1 MIKAR
6 LNTFDVTMIVV
17 SLVIGIGIFRTPA
30 MVASATG
37 TPVLFFA
44 AWMAGGLITLIGAL
58 TFAEIGARF
67 PQPGSYY
74 KVVAE
79 SYNSLL
85 AFLLNWANVFIINTA
100 SGAGVALIGA
110 EYLAPIIL
118 PEKARTSQNIL
129 FLAFSMVIVL
139 LVLNYIGIKSGARTQ
154 NLLSLSKIIL
164 IVVLAAAGILS
175 RHSGADIRQAS
186 LPLENPWW
194 LALGLGFISVFFS
207 YGGYQQTINLGADLK
222 DSRKN
227 LPRAVI
233 SGMLI
238 VIACYLLVNLAYWR
252 VLGLPGMSSAKLV
265 AAETAR
271 VVFGEAGHRFVSLA
285 IFLSA
290 LGFLNAIL
298 MQLPRTYLAMAED
311 RTLPEIFKKVNPKT
325 QVQEFGLLFLGGF
338 MLLSLAFLR
347 TFENIVNYVMFL
359 DSLGIAVVASTVFV
373 LRARA
378 KKKGEPYRGFRVPL
392 YPVLPALFIFFL
404 LSITI
409 NVLRSQPRQAVLG
422 SIFLVLGFPLYLVMR
437 RLARSTSTSGSGGI
451 NIDRPAE

>member
-6 LNTFDVTMIVV
+6 LSTFDVTMIVV

-30 MVASATG
+30 MVASATR
-37 TPVLFFA
+37 TPFLFFT
-44 AWMAGGLITLIGAL
+44 AWIAGGLITLVGAL

-67 PQPGSYY
+67 PHPGSYY
-74 KVVAE
+74 RVVAE

-118 PEKARTSQNIL
+118 PENARTTSNVLI
-129 FLAFSMVIVL
+129 LAFSMVLVL
-139 LVLNYIGIKSGARTQ
+139 VILNYIGIKSGARTQ
-154 NLLSLSKIIL
+154 NFLSLSKIIL
-164 IVVLAAAGILS
+164 IAILAATGLLS
-175 RHSGADIRQAS
+175 RQSSPSLTVSS

-222 DSRKN
+222 DSSRN

-238 VIACYLLVNLAYWR
+238 VIGCYLLINLAYWR
-252 VLGLPGMSSAKLV
+252 VLGLPGMSQARLV

-271 VVFGEAGHRFVSLA
+271 VVFGGAGHKFVSLA

-311 RTLPEIFKKVNPKT
+311 RTLPAIFKKVNPKT
-325 QVQEFGLLFLGGF
+325 QVQEFGLLFLGAF
-338 MLLSLAFLR
+338 MLLSLSFLR

-359 DSLGIAVVASTVFV
+359 DSLGIAVVASTIFV
-373 LRARA
+373 LRSRAR
-378 KKKGEPYRGFRVPL
+378 KKSENYHGFRMPL

-404 LSITI
+404 LSITV
-409 NVLRSQPRQAVLG
+409 NVLVSQPRQALLG
-422 SIFLVLGFPLYLVMR
+422 SMFLLLGLPLYLAMR
-437 RLARSTSTSGSGGI
+437 RLV
-451 NIDRPAE
+451 RPGLKN

>member
-6 LNTFDVTMIVV
+6 LSTFDVTMIVV

-30 MVASATG
+30 MVASATR
-37 TPVLFFA
+37 TPLLFFT
-44 AWMAGGLITLIGAL
+44 AWIAGGLITLLGAL

-85 AFLLNWANVFIINTA
+85 AFMLNWANVFIINTA

-118 PEKARTSQNIL
+118 PEGARTSRNIL
-129 FLAFSMVIVL
+129 FLAFAMVVIL

-154 NLLSLSKIIL
+154 NILSLSKIVL
-164 IVVLAAAGILS
+164 IFVLAAAGLLS
-175 RHSGADIRQAS
+175 HQSSVEIRQAS

-222 DSRKN
+222 DSSRN

-252 VLGLPGMSSAKLV
+252 ALGIPGMSTARLV

-271 VVFGEAGHRFVSLA
+271 VVFGEGGHKFVSLA

-311 RTLPEIFKKVNPKT
+311 RTLPGIFKKVNPRT
-325 QVQEFGLLFLGGF
+325 QVQEFGLLFLGAF

-359 DSLGIAVVASTVFV
+359 DSLGIAVVASTIFV

-378 KKKGEPYRGFRVPL
+378 RKRSENYRGFRIPL
-392 YPVLPALFIFFL
+392 YPVLPAVFIFFL
-404 LSITI
+404 LSITV
-409 NVLRSQPRQAVLG
+409 NVLMSQPHQALLG
-422 SIFLVLGFPLYLVMR
+422 SIFLFLGFPLYLTMR
-437 RLARSTSTSGSGGI
+437 RLAR
-451 NIDRPAE
+451 PANDTGQEDKDSE

>member
-6 LNTFDVTMIVV
+6 LSTFDVTMIVV

-37 TPVLFFA
+37 TPALFFA
-44 AWMAGGLITLIGAL
+44 AWIAGGLITLVGAL

-85 AFLLNWANVFIINTA
+85 AFMLNWANVFIINTA

-110 EYLAPIIL
+110 EYLTPIIL
-118 PEKARTSQNIL
+118 PERARTSGHTL
-129 FLAFSMVIVL
+129 FLALAMVVVL

-154 NLLSLSKIIL
+154 NILSLSKIIL
-164 IVVLAAAGILS
+164 ILALALAGLLGG
-175 RHSGADIRQAS
+175 HSSPEIRQAS
-186 LPLENPWW
+186 LPLDHPWW

-222 DSRKN
+222 DSSRN

-238 VIACYLLVNLAYWR
+238 VIACYLSVNLAYWR
-252 VLGLPGMSSAKLV
+252 VLGLPGMSSARLV

-271 VVFGEAGHRFVSLA
+271 VVFGPAGYKFVSLA

-311 RTLPEIFKKVNPKT
+311 RTLPGIFKKINPRT
-325 QVQEFGLLFLGGF
+325 QVQEFGLLFLGAF

-359 DSLGIAVVASTVFV
+359 DSLGIAVVASTIFV

-378 KKKGEPYRGFRVPL
+378 RRSAEDYRGFRVPG

-409 NVLRSQPRQAVLG
+409 NVLMSQPRQALLG
-422 SIFLVLGFPLYLVMR
+422 SMFLILGFPLYLVMR
-437 RLARSTSTSGSGGI
+437 RLARPDNELKKTAGGS
-451 NIDRPAE
+451 E

>member
-6 LNTFDVTMIVV
+6 LSTFDVTMIVV

-37 TPVLFFA
+37 TPALFFA
-44 AWMAGGLITLIGAL
+44 AWIAGGLITLVGAL

-85 AFLLNWANVFIINTA
+85 AFMLNWANVFIINTA

-110 EYLAPIIL
+110 EYLTPIIL
-118 PEKARTSQNIL
+118 PEPARTSGHTL
-129 FLAFSMVIVL
+129 FLALAMVVVL
-139 LVLNYIGIKSGARTQ
+139 LVLNYVGIKSGARTQ
-154 NLLSLSKIIL
+154 NILSLSKIIL
-164 IVVLAAAGILS
+164 ILALALAGLLGG
-175 RHSGADIRQAS
+175 HSGPEIRQAS
-186 LPLENPWW
+186 LPLDHPWW

-222 DSRKN
+222 DSSRN

-238 VIACYLLVNLAYWR
+238 VIACYLLINLAYWR
-252 VLGLPGMSSAKLV
+252 VLGLPGMSSARLV

-271 VVFGEAGHRFVSLA
+271 VVFGPAGYKFVSLA

-311 RTLPEIFKKVNPKT
+311 RTLPGIFKKINPRT
-325 QVQEFGLLFLGGF
+325 QVQEFGLLFLGAF
-338 MLLSLAFLR
+338 MLLSLVFLR

-359 DSLGIAVVASTVFV
+359 DSLSIAVVASTIFV

-378 KKKGEPYRGFRVPL
+378 ERRAENNRGFRVPG

-409 NVLRSQPRQAVLG
+409 NVLMSQPRQALLG
-422 SIFLVLGFPLYLVMR
+422 SMFLILGFPLYLVMR
-437 RLARSTSTSGSGGI
+437 RLARPANELKKTAEGS
-451 NIDRPAE
+451 E

>member
-6 LNTFDVTMIVV
+6 LSTFDVAMIVV

-30 MVASATG
+30 MVASATR
-37 TPVLFFA
+37 TPLLFFT
-44 AWMAGGLITLIGAL
+44 AWIAGGLITLVGAL
-58 TFAEIGARF
+58 NFAEIGARF
-67 PQPGSYY
+67 PHPGSYY
-74 KVVAE
+74 RVVAE

-118 PEKARTSQNIL
+118 PEKARTTSNVLI
-129 FLAFSMVIVL
+129 LAFSMVIVL
-139 LVLNYIGIKSGARTQ
+139 VVLNYIGIKSGARTQ
-154 NLLSLSKIIL
+154 NFLSLSKILL
-164 IVVLAAAGILS
+164 IAILAAAGLLS
-175 RHSGADIRQAS
+175 RQSSPSLTVAS

-222 DSRKN
+222 DSRQN

-238 VIACYLLVNLAYWR
+238 VVGCYLLINLAYWR
-252 VLGLPGMSSAKLV
+252 VLGLPGMSQARLV

-271 VVFGEAGHRFVSLA
+271 VVFGEAGHKFVSLA

-311 RTLPEIFKKVNPKT
+311 RTLPAIFKKVNPRT
-325 QVQEFGLLFLGGF
+325 QVQEFGLLFLGAF

-359 DSLGIAVVASTVFV
+359 DSLGIAVVASTIFV
-373 LRARA
+373 LRSRAR
-378 KKKGEPYRGFRVPL
+378 KQSENYNGFRMPL
-392 YPVLPALFIFFL
+392 YPLLPALFIFFL
-404 LSITI
+404 LTITV
-409 NVLRSQPRQAVLG
+409 NVLLSQPRQALLG
-422 SIFLVLGFPLYLVMR
+422 SMFLLLGLPLYLVMR
-437 RLARSTSTSGSGGI
+437 RLVHPGPD
-451 NIDRPAE
+451 N

>member
-37 TPVLFFA
+37 TPLLFFA
-44 AWMAGGLITLIGAL
+44 AWVAGGLITLVGAL

-67 PQPGSYY
+67 PHPGSYY
-74 KVVAE
+74 RVVAE

-85 AFLLNWANVFIINTA
+85 AFMLNWANVFIINTA

-118 PEKARTSQNIL
+118 PEKARTSQNTL
-129 FLAFSMVIVL
+129 LLAFSMVVVL
-139 LVLNYIGIKSGARTQ
+139 LVLNYIGVKSGARTQ
-154 NLLSLSKIIL
+154 NILSLSKIIL
-164 IVVLAAAGILS
+164 IAVLAAAGIFS
-175 RHSGADIRQAS
+175 RHSGPDIRQAM

-222 DSRKN
+222 DSRQN

-252 VLGLPGMSSAKLV
+252 VLGLPGMSAARLV

-311 RTLPEIFKKVNPKT
+311 RTLPGIFKKVNPKT
-325 QVQEFGLLFLGGF
+325 QVQEFGLLFLGAF

-373 LRARA
+373 LRRRAR
-378 KKKGEPYRGFRVPL
+378 KNSENYPGFRVPL

-404 LSITI
+404 LSITV
-409 NVLRSQPRQAVLG
+409 NVLMSRPQQALLG
-422 SIFLVLGFPLYLVMR
+422 SVFLILGFPLYLVMR
-437 RLARSTSTSGSGGI
+437 RLARPASGPGS
-451 NIDRPAE
+451 DRR

>member
-6 LNTFDVTMIVV
+6 LSTFDVTMIVV

-30 MVASATG
+30 MVASATR
-37 TPVLFFA
+37 TPLLFFT
-44 AWMAGGLITLIGAL
+44 AWIAGGLITLIGAL

-67 PQPGSYY
+67 SHPGSYY
-74 KVVAE
+74 RVVAK

-118 PEKARTSQNIL
+118 PEKARTTSNVL
-129 FLAFSMVIVL
+129 LLAFSMVIVL
-139 LVLNYIGIKSGARTQ
+139 VVLNYIGIKSGARTQ
-154 NLLSLSKIIL
+154 NFLSLSKIVL
-164 IVVLAAAGILS
+164 IAILAAAGLLS
-175 RHSGADIRQAS
+175 RQNSPSLTVTS

-222 DSRKN
+222 DSSRN

-238 VIACYLLVNLAYWR
+238 VISCYLLINLAYWR
-252 VLGLPGMSSAKLV
+252 VLGLPGMSQARLV

-271 VVFGEAGHRFVSLA
+271 VVFGGAGHKFVSLA

-311 RTLPEIFKKVNPKT
+311 RTLPAIFKKVNPRT
-325 QVQEFGLLFLGGF
+325 QVQEFGLLFLGAF

-359 DSLGIAVVASTVFV
+359 DSLGIAVVASTIFV
-373 LRARA
+373 LRTRAR
-378 KKKGEPYRGFRVPL
+378 KKSENYHGFRMPL
-392 YPVLPALFIFFL
+392 YPVLPVLFIFFL
-404 LSITI
+404 LTITV
-409 NVLRSQPRQAVLG
+409 NVLLSQPRQALLG
-422 SIFLVLGFPLYLVMR
+422 SMFVLLGFPFYLAMR
-437 RLARSTSTSGSGGI
+437 RLV
-451 NIDRPAE
+451 RPRPDN

>member
-6 LNTFDVTMIVV
+6 LSTFDVTMVVV

-30 MVASATG
+30 MVASSTRS
-37 TPVLFFA
+37 PLLFFT
-44 AWMAGGLITLIGAL
+44 AWLAGGLITLVGAL
-58 TFAEIGARF
+58 TFAEVGARF
-67 PQPGSYY
+67 PEPGSYY
-74 KVVAE
+74 KVVAK
-79 SYNSLL
+79 SYNSPL

-110 EYLAPIIL
+110 EYISPILL
-118 PEKARTSQNIL
+118 PVRAQTSRNTLLI
-129 FLAFSMVIVL
+129 AFIMVIGL
-139 LVLNYIGIKSGARTQ
+139 LVLNYLGIKSGAWTQ
-154 NLLSLSKIIL
+154 NVLSLSKIIL
-164 IVVLAAAGILS
+164 IVILAATAILS
-175 RHSGADIRQAS
+175 AKGSPEIRAES
-186 LPLENPWW
+186 LPLGNPWW

-238 VIACYLLVNLAYWR
+238 VISCYLIINAAYWKI
-252 VLGLPGMSSAKLV
+252 LGISGMASSRLV

-271 VVFGEAGHRFVSLA
+271 MIFGRVGHNFVSIA

-311 RTLPEIFKKVNPKT
+311 RTLPLIFKKVNPKT
-325 QVQEFGLLFLGGF
+325 QVQEFGLLFLGAF
-338 MLLSLAFLR
+338 ILLSLTFLR

-359 DSLGIAVVASTVFV
+359 DSMGIAVVASTIFI
-373 LRARA
+373 LRRKA
-378 KKKGEPYRGFRVPL
+378 KKSGEKSAGFKIPF
-392 YPVLPALFIFFL
+392 YPVLPAIFIFFL
-404 LSITI
+404 LSITA
-409 NVLRSQPRQAVLG
+409 NVLFSRPREALYG
-422 SIFLVLGFPLYLVMR
+422 SIFVVLGLPIYLAMR
-437 RLARSTSTSGSGGI
+437 KLSRPDSNSGPQGV
-451 NIDRPAE
+451 

>member
-37 TPVLFFA
+37 TPALFFA
-44 AWMAGGLITLIGAL
+44 AWIAGGLITLVGAL

-85 AFLLNWANVFIINTA
+85 AFMLNWANVFIINTA

-110 EYLAPIIL
+110 EYLTPVIL
-118 PEKARTSQNIL
+118 PERARTSSHTL
-129 FLAFSMVIVL
+129 LLALAMVVVL

-154 NLLSLSKIIL
+154 NILSLSKIIL
-164 IVVLAAAGILS
+164 ILALALAGLLS
-175 RHSGADIRQAS
+175 GHSGPEIRQAS
-186 LPLENPWW
+186 LEQNHPWW

-222 DSRKN
+222 DSSRN

-233 SGMLI
+233 FGMLI
-238 VIACYLLVNLAYWR
+238 VIGCYLLINLAYWR
-252 VLGLPGMSSAKLV
+252 VLGLPGMSSARLV

-271 VVFGEAGHRFVSLA
+271 AVFGPAGYRLVSLA

-311 RTLPEIFKKVNPKT
+311 RTLPGIFKKINPRT
-325 QVQEFGLLFLGGF
+325 QVQEFGLLFLGAF

-359 DSLGIAVVASTVFV
+359 DSLGIAVVASTIFV

-378 KKKGEPYRGFRVPL
+378 GRRAENYRGFRVPG

-409 NVLRSQPRQAVLG
+409 NVLMSRPRQALLG
-422 SIFLVLGFPLYLVMR
+422 SIFLILGFPLYLAMR
-437 RLARSTSTSGSGGI
+437 RLARPVNDTRKTAEGS
-451 NIDRPAE
+451 E

>member
-6 LNTFDVTMIVV
+6 LSTFDVTMIVV

-30 MVASATG
+30 MVASATR
-37 TPVLFFA
+37 TPALFFT
-44 AWMAGGLITLIGAL
+44 AWIAGGLITLVGAL

-67 PQPGSYY
+67 PHPGSYY

-110 EYLAPIIL
+110 EHLAPILL
-118 PEKARTSQNIL
+118 PDKARTTQNIL

-139 LVLNYIGIKSGARTQ
+139 VVLNYIGIKSGARTQ
-154 NLLSLSKIIL
+154 NILSLSKIIL
-164 IVVLAAAGILS
+164 IAALAVAGLGSRQSHPEITAAA
-175 RHSGADIRQAS
+175 

-222 DSRKN
+222 DSSRN

-238 VIACYLLVNLAYWR
+238 VISCYLLINLAYWR
-252 VLGLPGMSSAKLV
+252 VLGLPEMSQAKLV

-271 VVFGEAGHRFVSLA
+271 VVFGGAGYKFVSLA

-311 RTLPEIFKKVNPKT
+311 RTLPSVFKKVNPKT
-325 QVQEFGLLFLGGF
+325 QVQEFGLLFLGAF

-359 DSLGIAVVASTVFV
+359 DSLGIAVVASTIFV

-378 KKKGEPYRGFRVPL
+378 RRKSENYDGFRMPL

-404 LSITI
+404 LTITV
-409 NVLRSQPRQAVLG
+409 NVLVSQPGQALLG
-422 SIFLVLGFPLYLVMR
+422 SIFLLLGFPLYLALR
-437 RLARSTSTSGSGGI
+437 RLARPS
-451 NIDRPAE
+451 PEV